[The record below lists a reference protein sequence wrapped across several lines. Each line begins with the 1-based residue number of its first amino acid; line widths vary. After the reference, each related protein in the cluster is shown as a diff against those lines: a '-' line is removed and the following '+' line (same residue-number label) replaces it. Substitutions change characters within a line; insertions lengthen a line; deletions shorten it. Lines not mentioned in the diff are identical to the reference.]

1 MSDLLKQAIAD
12 AKAVRATAL
21 ANAKAALEEAFAP
34 KLQSMLATKLQQEV
48 DAEEGDELP
57 DENPVAP
64 VDTGLDGAGA
74 TDEVPVPDAPA
85 PDLGVGGAPV
95 EAPVDDMAGLN
106 ASPDAALDAAPAPD
120 AGLGLDAAP
129 ADAAPAPEGLEGD
142 EELPMEED
150 TATSPGTAAGGNPT
164 PGYNLAEEK
173 ASPDYKKTTKGA
185 KTEDPQGAKKELS
198 SGPGKADKKGTTGS
212 LAGKGGTQKASPD
225 YKKTTT
231 GHKTPDPQGAKK
243 ELSSGPGKADK
254 NVTGKVLEETDEV
267 SDETLDEIL
276 KELESEVALENC
288 GAETT
293 GATAP
298 EGEAPQMEEEID
310 LSALLESDDKDEDDK
325 EEKEEDEDEDDKDEK
340 KKNLPPWLQ
349 KENISLKKELQE
361 YRSTVEYL
369 RDRINEVNLLNAK
382 LLYTN
387 KLFKQAQ
394 LTNEQ
399 KLKVI
404 EQFDL
409 TKSVRE
415 AKLTYANLAESL
427 SFGARKTVSAPAPVA
442 KKSAIVK
449 TITEGLASKAVAS
462 TKPTKA
468 VITEGAEMANRFKKL
483 AGIRSVVK

>member
-1 MSDLLKQAIAD
+1 MSDLLKSAIAD

-48 DAEEGDELP
+48 EDDVGEELP
-57 DENPVAP
+57 EDP
-64 VDTGLDGAGA
+64 T
-74 TDEVPVPDAPA
+74 
-85 PDLGVGGAPV
+85 APV
-95 EAPVDDMAGLN
+95 EAPVTDEVPVAD
-106 ASPDAALDAAPAPD
+106 APAP
-120 AGLGLDAAP
+120 
-129 ADAAPAPEGLEGD
+129 APAPIGADVEPGMGEEAGLDDFGGGLGGEAPVPGAECAPGEEAPLAPSPEGD
-142 EELPMEED
+142 DELPMEEVLGQGHVD
-150 TATSPGTAAGGNPT
+150 PVDQTEVFT
-164 PGYNLAEEK
+164 EEK
-173 ASPDYKKTTKGA
+173 ASPDYKKTTKGH
-185 KTEDPQGAKKELS
+185 KTEDPQGAKKEFTN
-198 SGPGKADKKGTTGS
+198 GPGKADKKETAGS
-212 LAGKGGTQKASPD
+212 LASKGGSTKASPD

-243 ELSSGPGKADK
+243 EFTAGPGKADK
-254 NVTGKVLEETDEV
+254 NETGKVLQEDDV

-288 GAETT
+288 GAETQ

-298 EGEAPQMEEEID
+298 TGEEPQMDEEID
-310 LSALLESDDKDEDDK
+310 LSSLLESDDNDADDKGEKKEKEDD
-325 EEKEEDEDEDDKDEK
+325 DEDDKDSK
-340 KKNLPPWLQ
+340 KPAWL

-361 YRSTVEYL
+361 YRNAVQYL

-387 KLFKQAQ
+387 KLFKQAT

-404 EQFDL
+404 ESFDL

-415 AKLTYANLAESL
+415 AKLIYATLTESFN
-427 SFGARKTVSAPAPVA
+427 FGGRKTVTAPAPVA
-442 KKSAIVK
+442 KKTGLVK
-449 TITEGLASKAVAS
+449 TITEGLASKPVAS

-483 AGIRSVVK
+483 AGIRSK